1 MTDDAA
7 RGLLREYADALTAA
21 NGNALEL
28 LHGGDVEVCRAR
40 MERLSLAW
48 SALTSIPD
56 DLAPLELL
64 AMREAHSDR
73 GCLHCW
79 ALSLHARKHPEC
91 REKIARWFAA
101 RDALAACGRDV
112 P

>member
-56 DLAPLELL
+56 DIAPPELL
-64 AMREAHSDR
+64 AMREVHSDR

-101 RDALAACGRDV
+101 RDALAARGLHA
-112 P
+112 